1 MAIVKKYSAEV
12 TEIRNPLPDIFT
24 VTFVSDKKF
33 SFLSGQFLH
42 LALDEYDPSMHW
54 PESRC
59 FSMQSK
65 PGNNHL
71 EITFAIKGNF
81 THRMATE
88 IKVGKKVWLKLPFGD
103 IFQRGHEKTNCVFIS
118 GGTGITPFLSL
129 FADSGFSEYIKPI
142 LYAGFRNI
150 EYNIFNKELEL
161 AKNSNSQ
168 FEINIIYQNR
178 SGILDIEK
186 IYNNC
191 KEKNYFISGPPL
203 MIKSFKKFLL
213 GKNILESKIITD
225 DWE

>member
-1 MAIVKKYSAEV
+1 M
-12 TEIRNPLPDIFT
+12 
-24 VTFVSDKKF
+24 
-33 SFLSGQFLH
+33 
-42 LALDEYDPSMHW
+42 
-54 PESRC
+54 
-59 FSMQSK
+59 
-65 PGNNHL
+65 
-71 EITFAIKGNF
+71 
-81 THRMATE
+81 
-88 IKVGKKVWLKLPFGD
+88 KLPFGD

-191 KEKNYFISGPPL
+191 KEKNYL
-203 MIKSFKKFLL
+203 KNSF
-213 GKNILESKIITD
+213 
-225 DWE
+225 